1 MKRRTKIV
9 IIVIGALLLA
19 ILVLVANIMRSNSV
33 VQELEV
39 DIRYGRTPVLVD
51 SQVVRDTVLRAMPQL
66 RQTMVKSID
75 CRRVASV
82 ASHVSYLTDVT
93 ASTTVSGR
101 VLVKAKQRRPIARI
115 FYGTREMYLDEEK
128 ALFPISSLGE
138 CNVLIMNGEF
148 IEPLRLDSLNWQMTE
163 LWKLACFLDDEEDYG
178 TLVDQAYIERDGDII
193 LVPKLGD
200 FVIELGSADD
210 LAEKFE
216 NLWTFFRKGMPRAGW
231 DTYSRISVKFKGQV
245 VCKKKN
251 DK

>member
-66 RQTMVKSID
+66 RQTMVKSVD

-82 ASHVSYLTDVT
+82 ASHVPYLTDVT

-178 TLVDQAYIERDGDII
+178 TLVDQAYIERD
-193 LVPKLGD
+193 

>member
-1 MKRRTKIV
+1 MKRRTKIL

-19 ILVLVANIMRSNSV
+19 ALVLTANIVRSNSA

-39 DIRYGRTPVLVD
+39 DIRYGRTPVLVN
-51 SQVVRDTVLRAMPQL
+51 SQVVRDTVIHAIPQL
-66 RQTMVKSID
+66 RQTIVKSVD
-75 CRRVASV
+75 CERVAAA
-82 ASHVSYLTDVT
+82 ASRVPYLTDIT

-101 VLVKAKQRRPIARI
+101 VLVKAKQRRPIARV
-115 FYGTREMYLDEEK
+115 FYGTREMYLDREG
-128 ALFPISSLGE
+128 ALFPTSPLGE
-138 CNVLIMNGEF
+138 CNVLVMNGDF
-148 IEPLRLDSLNWQMTE
+148 IEPLRLDSLNQQMTE

-200 FVIELGSADD
+200 FVIELGSANN
-210 LAEKFE
+210 LEEKFE
-216 NLWTFFRKGMPRAGW
+216 NLWTFFQKGMPRAGW